1 MESEA
6 LQKLRKYY
14 VIYNKKYE
22 IINGRIKTTYSIVV

>member
-14 VIYNKKYE
+14 VVYNKKYE
-22 IINGRIKTTYSIVV
+22 IINGKKIITYSIVV